1 MELFKDKVVV
11 ITGGSQGIGYATAV
25 KMAEEGATVY
35 ACARREKDF
44 DNKNIHYHPLDVT
57 DEESC
62 RKLYE
67 DVIERHGKIDVLVA
81 NAGITKDAM
90 TRKMTGEDFDSVI
103 NTNLKGIFNLVR
115 YFGPKMEEQGCGS
128 IVAVSSVVGEQG
140 NIGQANYAAS
150 KAGIIGMCK
159 TWAKEFSRKGA
170 QVRVNVIAPGY
181 VLTDMV
187 KSVPGDLLEKFAGQT
202 MLKRLAEPEEI
213 ADVITFIASD
223 KASYITGAV
232 IDVNGGMRL

>member
-1 MELFKDKVVV
+1 MDLLKDKIVV
-11 ITGGSQGIGYATAV
+11 ITGGSQGIGYATALN
-25 KMAEEGATVY
+25 MASEGAVVY
-35 ACARREKDF
+35 ACSRREKEF
-44 DNKNIHYHPLDVT
+44 DNANIHYHNLDVT

-62 RKLYE
+62 KKLFD
-67 DVIERHGKIDVLVA
+67 DVIEKHGKVDVLVA

-90 TRKMTGEDFDSVI
+90 TRKMTGDDFDSVI
-103 NTNLKGIFNLVR
+103 NTNLKGIFNLVK
-115 YFGPKMEEQGCGS
+115 YFGPKMEEQGYGS
-128 IVAVSSVVGEQG
+128 IVAISSVVGEQG
-140 NIGQANYAAS
+140 NIGQANYSAS

-187 KSVPGDLLEKFAGQT
+187 KSVPEDLLEKFSGQT

-213 ADVITFIASD
+213 AEVISFIASD

>member
-1 MELFKDKVVV
+1 MNSMKDKIVV
-11 ITGGSQGIGYATAV
+11 ISGGSKGIGLATAM
-25 KMAEEGATVY
+25 KLAEQGAVVY
-35 ACARREKDF
+35 ACSRNSCEYE
-44 DNKNIHYHPLDVT
+44 NENIIWHELEVT
-57 DEESC
+57 DPDSSK
-62 RKLYE
+62 KLFD
-67 DVIERHGKIDVLVA
+67 DVIEKHGKVDVLIA

-90 TRKMTGEDFDSVI
+90 TRKMTDENFDMVI
-103 NTNLKGIFNLVR
+103 DTNLKGVFNLVR
-115 YFGPKMEEQGCGS
+115 YFGPKMEEQGYGS

-150 KAGIIGMCK
+150 KAGLIGMCK

-187 KSVPGDLLEKFAGQT
+187 KSVPDDLLEKFAGQT
-202 MLKRLAEPEEI
+202 MLKRLAQPEEI
-213 ADVITFIASD
+213 AEVISFLSSD
-223 KASYITGAV
+223 KASYITGTV

>member
-1 MELFKDKVVV
+1 MDLLKDKIVV
-11 ITGGSQGIGYATAV
+11 ITGGSQGIGYATALN
-25 KMAEEGATVY
+25 MANEGAVVY
-35 ACARREKDF
+35 ACSRREKEF
-44 DNKNIHYHPLDVT
+44 ENANIHYHNLDVT

-62 RKLYE
+62 KKLFD
-67 DVIERHGKIDVLVA
+67 DVIEKHGKVDVLVA

-90 TRKMTGEDFDSVI
+90 TRKMTGDDFDSVI
-103 NTNLKGIFNLVR
+103 NTNLKGIFNLVK
-115 YFGPKMEEQGCGS
+115 YFGPKMEEQGYGS
-128 IVAVSSVVGEQG
+128 IVAISSVVGEQG
-140 NIGQANYAAS
+140 NIGQANYSAS

-187 KSVPGDLLEKFAGQT
+187 KSVPEDLLEKFSGQT

-213 ADVITFIASD
+213 AEVISFIASD

>member
-1 MELFKDKVVV
+1 MILKDKVIV
-11 ITGGSQGIGYATAV
+11 ISGGTQGIGYATAINMV
-25 KMAEEGATVY
+25 KEGAIVY
-35 ACARREKDF
+35 ACSRSEKSF
-44 DNKNIHYHPLDVT
+44 NEKNIIYHKLDVAS
-57 DEESC
+57 EQSC
-62 RKLYE
+62 QELFN
-67 DVIERHGKIDVLVA
+67 DIIEKHGKVDVLVA

-90 TRKMTGEDFDSVI
+90 TKKMTSEIFDEVI
-103 NTNLKGIFNLVR
+103 NTNLKGVFNLVKL
-115 YFGPKMEEQGCGS
+115 FGPKMEEQGYGS
-128 IVAVSSVVGEQG
+128 IVAISSVVGEQG
-140 NIGQANYAAS
+140 NIGQANYSAS

-187 KSVPGDLLEKFAGQT
+187 KSVPEELLEKFSGQT
-202 MLKRLAEPEEI
+202 MLKRLAKPEEI
-213 ADVITFIASD
+213 AEVITFVSSD